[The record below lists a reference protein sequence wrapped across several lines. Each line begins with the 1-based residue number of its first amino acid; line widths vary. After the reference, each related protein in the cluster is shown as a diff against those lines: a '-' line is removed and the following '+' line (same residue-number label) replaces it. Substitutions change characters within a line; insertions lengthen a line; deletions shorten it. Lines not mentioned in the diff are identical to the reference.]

1 MVLINCYYY
10 IINVDKSVIS
20 KKYTLK
26 PTKIKINEEIVYD
39 LIHFKIRENNF
50 FKMNLF

>member
-1 MVLINCYYY
+1 M
-10 IINVDKSVIS
+10 IS

-26 PTKIKINEEIVYD
+26 PKKFKINEEIVYD
-39 LIHFKIRENNF
+39 LIYFKEIEDKF